1 MTKRKVLAA
10 ATLTALPLFTGT
22 VHSGITLA
30 QTGGQTAHTLQAVN
44 QVDGPQW
51 AYAFGMEGGEALMF
65 GAASAI
71 ECAFFGLAGGIACGV
86 TGAL

>member
-1 MTKRKVLAA
+1 MTKRKVLAV

-22 VHSGITLA
+22 VHSGITLGH
-30 QTGGQTAHTLQAVN
+30 TGGQMAHTLQVADQTV
-44 QVDGPQW
+44 GPQW

-65 GAASAI
+65 GASSAI
-71 ECAFFGLAGGIACGV
+71 ACSFFGIAGGIACGV

>member
-1 MTKRKVLAA
+1 MTKRKVLAT
-10 ATLTALPLFTGT
+10 ATLTALPLFMGT
-22 VHSGITLA
+22 MHSGITPDH
-30 QTGGQTAHTLQAVN
+30 TGGQTAHTLQVADQPV
-44 QVDGPQW
+44 GPQW